1 LAFVFETKIKDAG
14 NQNEEPPRKKPRKE
28 KKKKEKKDKSKDGS
42 RWGKLQ
48 VIPPA
53 FQIKCKSLTAILSG

>member
-28 KKKKEKKDKSKDGS
+28 KKIKEKKD
-42 RWGKLQ
+42 
-48 VIPPA
+48 
-53 FQIKCKSLTAILSG
+53 